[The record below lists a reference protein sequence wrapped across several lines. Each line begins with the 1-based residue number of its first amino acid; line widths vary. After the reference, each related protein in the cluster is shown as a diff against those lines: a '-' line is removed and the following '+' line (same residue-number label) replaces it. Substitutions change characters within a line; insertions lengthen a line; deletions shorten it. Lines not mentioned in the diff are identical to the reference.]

1 METDEQLIKSV
12 IHQYT
17 SNSAIAVLL
26 IVASSICAHN
36 RSDHSETNMDWSSRC
51 LTLISSSLKSQLDS
65 IDTKDV
71 LQLTKVT
78 SQLSFVCAM
87 VQFLP
92 RYQLE
97 EILKE
102 MVNLCVAL
110 LSMDIKSAIPTVLL
124 VLKTMQGQSAYFSR
138 SIPTESV
145 LLLWRVLKENKL
157 ADPNVVSAVNYLESF
172 LAESLL
178 RSDTCDLHAAQLLV
192 TLRED
197 IEIVSDDLLSKDI
210 DSNDKKVL
218 LCSLLQFDASFL
230 ATPILNHLKVRKNID
245 SGVWDYVLSVA
256 ILEFNSQS
264 VPIPDFAIEIL
275 LNRLKI
281 LMSEKVDGSF
291 GCILE
296 AAESILAH
304 KQLSNQA
311 YIDILQSSS
320 TFFQVSR
327 KCRQNGIPSVMEIQF
342 LNFLR
347 NALSSSDLQ
356 MQAQETQT
364 ILLNYFCSTL
374 LKVLKSPN
382 IDEVISNKFLSILVD
397 TLKIQSLNAM
407 KSVNPS
413 MINKMMI
420 SCLKFGIQSN
430 GNISTNCLVILRL
443 LLRSLSSLD
452 KSGFL
457 PPHKIF
463 AMATSHSNFISVAR
477 SNAISSRRELIALL
491 NYCLVLDRKKILPL
505 EWDTVAALF
514 VGYNASLSEDDT
526 LFRHFLFLYESIIGA
541 KVSSK
546 HVSVHE

>member
-230 ATPILNHLKVRKNID
+230 ATPILNHLKVGKNID

-264 VPIPDFAIEIL
+264 VPIPHFAIEIL

-327 KCRQNGIPSVMEIQF
+327 KFRQNGIPSVMEIQF

-356 MQAQETQT
+356 TQAQETQT

-382 IDEVISNKFLSILVD
+382 IDQVISNKFLSILVD

-526 LFRHFLFLYESIIGA
+526 LFRHFLFLYESIIDA

>member
-382 IDEVISNKFLSILVD
+382 IDQVISNKFLSILVD

>member
-145 LLLWRVLKENKL
+145 LLLWRVLKKNKL

-382 IDEVISNKFLSILVD
+382 IDQVISNKFLSILVD